1 MTKDSKWKK
10 KLKAHRTTTR
20 AEALSMSVINERLL
34 TAASEGKIN
43 EVTRLIKSGRCAINY
58 VSDHGLLTPLHKAA
72 SNGHTT
78 IVKVLLDCGAN
89 PNLKDKYGRTALHLA
104 AINGRKTV
112 TEVLVKRDARINMLP
127 VEIMGKRSGSVYQ
140 NPWKGLTAL
149 HCACD
154 WGHTGVV
161 EIMINTKIDI
171 NVKDT
176 EYGRT
181 PLHLASVKG
190 HTAVVDLLISAGA
203 DVNAEADMI
212 VGMIWGSL
220 VQHPWQQCTA
230 LQCATYWGHKDV
242 VRSLVKAGAVLDA
255 KDYEYGGTAL
265 HLACVRGHVGV
276 VKALFEGTVHVN
288 MKADVKVDKL
298 CGSIFN
304 NYWHNCTPLHCA
316 TFCGHKTI
324 VALLLE
330 HGAYVYSVDS
340 ERKTAYDIAIDRK
353 NQELADLILHKC
365 KEFLLNVQFVKYSE
379 RVGAGTRWKRLAVAL
394 FFPEDDIE
402 KIEEMYKHMEAEE
415 RSRLCC
421 MHVLK
426 FWLDDQA
433 AWPDLPEVEEAMQ
446 RVDKIGKGA
455 DVYFSADMS
464 SDSSGTRRM
473 SKYGKH

>member
-255 KDYEYGGTAL
+255 KDYE
-265 HLACVRGHVGV
+265 
-276 VKALFEGTVHVN
+276 
-288 MKADVKVDKL
+288 KVDKL